1 MCATRANLQE
11 VPVDHPGL
19 SRELDRGGKERHSDA
34 PRWTKGDAVLPATAL
49 TWPAMLEVRL
59 GGEMTYAITTKP
71 EVRAERTAA

>member
-1 MCATRANLQE
+1 MEKNGIAMRRAG
-11 VPVDHPGL
+11 PKAMRCCP
-19 SRELDRGGKERHSDA
+19 
-34 PRWTKGDAVLPATAL
+34 LPAL